1 MTLLLNVKMILF
13 KYRAKRQVEILLYL
27 ISMQ

>member
-1 MTLLLNVKMILF
+1 MTLLLTVKMILF